1 MGEGGVRRYMGALST
16 FHQYFYNPKTPK
28 TIKSI
33 SLKKRYVWYFINI
46 QDTVAVLWLH
56 TPWCYNV

>member
-33 SLKKRYVWYFINI
+33 SLKKDMS
-46 QDTVAVLWLH
+46 DTS
-56 TPWCYNV
+56 